1 MDILERV
8 GRIFLGVLHPHY
20 LFRSLAVSIIFTHV
34 QHRDFVTMLAYWLL
48 TLSLLCGEGWAWGH
62 ASRDALQ
69 KRLDLG
75 SEAPVLVACELMISF
90 VR

>member
-1 MDILERV
+1 
-8 GRIFLGVLHPHY
+8 
-20 LFRSLAVSIIFTHV
+20 
-34 QHRDFVTMLAYWLL
+34 MLAYCLWLL

-69 KRLDLG
+69 KHLG

-90 VR
+90 VRWKKKGKLTWICAT